1 MFGIYLQAQEDDLK
15 KKKEKENEKQTYVL
29 GKVRVELMLKFLI
42 LQWC

>member
-1 MFGIYLQAQEDDLK
+1 MTL

-42 LQWC
+42 LQ